1 MATVGEDDGAGQRL
15 DNFLLRHYR
24 DVPKSHLYRLI
35 RSGQVRV
42 NGSRCHPDD
51 RLAEG
56 DTVRIPPIRLPDP
69 APGSAE
75 KPGMVAPPLSL
86 PVLFEDESLLVV
98 DKPEG
103 LAVHG
108 GSGVAHGVIERLRAA
123 RPQSRFLELAHRID
137 RETSGVL
144 VLSKKRQALV
154 ALHAQ
159 WRERV
164 TGKRYL
170 AIVRGRWPLRTK
182 TLNQPLQRYLTPEGE
197 RRVCVHAEGQE
208 AISRVTGIRRL
219 ALPGLGEFTQ
229 VRVEIETGRTHQ
241 IRVHLAHAGFPI
253 LGDDKYGDFSLN
265 RQLTRL
271 GHRRM
276 FLHAAELDIS
286 HPVGG
291 RRLHL
296 VAPTPESF
304 EAFMRSARVAELD
317 DRVAPGGGSGPGRCE
332 RAKRTG
338 GRMSAQQA
346 GVNGLG
352 LPIELVVFDWD
363 GTLIDSTAALTT
375 RFALP
380 HRISH
385 CRCPAAR
392 RPAT

>member
-24 DVPKSHLYRLI
+24 NVPKSHLYRLI
-35 RSGQVRV
+35 RSGQVRI

-51 RLAEG
+51 RLVEG
-56 DTVRIPPIRLPDP
+56 DRVRIPPIQVPEP
-69 APGSAE
+69 AAGSAVV
-75 KPGMVAPPLSL
+75 PGVVAPPLSL
-86 PVLFEDESLLVV
+86 PVLFEDEVLLVV

-154 ALHAQ
+154 SLHAQ

-208 AISRVTGIRRL
+208 AISRVTGVRRL
-219 ALPGLGEFTQ
+219 ALPALGEFTL
-229 VRVEIETGRTHQ
+229 VRVDIETGRTHQ

-253 LGDDKYGDFSLN
+253 LGDDKYGDFPLN

-291 RRLHL
+291 RRLRL
-296 VAPTPESF
+296 ISPTPQAF
-304 EAFMRSARVAELD
+304 EAFMS
-317 DRVAPGGGSGPGRCE
+317 
-332 RAKRTG
+332 
-338 GRMSAQQA
+338 SAQVGPPQTGADNGADTPDAAQRA
-346 GVNGLG
+346 GRAHEKGS
-352 LPIELVVFDWD
+352 D
-363 GTLIDSTAALTT
+363 
-375 RFALP
+375 
-380 HRISH
+380 
-385 CRCPAAR
+385 PATDP
-392 RPAT
+392 RPAKAR

>member
-317 DRVAPGGGSGPGRCE
+317 DRVAPGGGSGPG
-332 RAKRTG
+332 AANG
-338 GRMSAQQA
+338 PSAQEA
-346 GVNGLG
+346 
-352 LPIELVVFDWD
+352 E
-363 GTLIDSTAALTT
+363 
-375 RFALP
+375 
-380 HRISH
+380 
-385 CRCPAAR
+385 
-392 RPAT
+392 

>member
-35 RSGQVRV
+35 RSGQVRI

-56 DTVRIPPIRLPDP
+56 DTVRIPPIRLADP

-317 DRVAPGGGSGPGRCE
+317 DRVAPGGGSGPG
-332 RAKRTG
+332 AANG
-338 GRMSAQQA
+338 PSAQEA
-346 GVNGLG
+346 
-352 LPIELVVFDWD
+352 E
-363 GTLIDSTAALTT
+363 
-375 RFALP
+375 
-380 HRISH
+380 
-385 CRCPAAR
+385 
-392 RPAT
+392 

>member
-1 MATVGEDDGAGQRL
+1 VKAQVVMATVGEDDGAGQRL

-24 DVPKSHLYRLI
+24 NVPKSHLYRLI

-56 DTVRIPPIRLPDP
+56 DTVRIPPIRVPEVAASPLPAGAGA
-69 APGSAE
+69 AP
-75 KPGMVAPPLSL
+75 LIL
-86 PVLFEDESLLVV
+86 PIVFEDESLLVV

-108 GSGVAHGVIERLRAA
+108 GSGVSHGVIERLRAA
-123 RPQSRFLELAHRID
+123 RPESRFLELAHRID

-182 TLNQPLQRYLTPEGE
+182 TLNQSLQRYLTPEGE

-208 AISRVTGIRRL
+208 AISRVTGLRRL
-219 ALPGLGEFTQ
+219 ALPVLGEFTL

-253 LGDDKYGDFSLN
+253 AGDDKYGDFPLN

-286 HPVGG
+286 HPSGG
-291 RRLHL
+291 RRLNL
-296 VAPTPESF
+296 VAPMPSAFESF
-304 EAFMRSARVAELD
+304 LA
-317 DRVAPGGGSGPGRCE
+317 
-332 RAKRTG
+332 
-338 GRMSAQQA
+338 
-346 GVNGLG
+346 
-352 LPIELVVFDWD
+352 
-363 GTLIDSTAALTT
+363 
-375 RFALP
+375 
-380 HRISH
+380 
-385 CRCPAAR
+385 AAR
-392 RPAT
+392 LPSGGDAAAVEAQ